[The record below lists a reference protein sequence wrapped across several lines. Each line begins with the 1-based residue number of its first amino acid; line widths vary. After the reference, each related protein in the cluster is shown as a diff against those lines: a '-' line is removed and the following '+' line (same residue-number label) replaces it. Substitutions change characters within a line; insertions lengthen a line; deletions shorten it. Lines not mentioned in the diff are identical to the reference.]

1 MKLKENSLMVY
12 NFVKEHEGEDIT
24 VKDIADATDL
34 TPRQINGIITMAF
47 QRHKEEVDGE
57 KVEVPL
63 MRRVPAEV
71 EQEDG
76 THKQIKLIQLTDA
89 GRSIEIEDAE

>member
-1 MKLKENSLMVY
+1 MKLKENSRLVY
-12 NFVKEHEGEDIT
+12 DFVKEHEGENIT
-24 VKDIADATDL
+24 VADIEAATDL
-34 TPRQINGIITMAF
+34 NARQINGIITMAF
-47 QRHKEEVDGE
+47 QRHREEVDGE

-63 MRRVPAEV
+63 MRRVPAEI

>member
-1 MKLKENSLMVY
+1 MKLKENSRLVY
-12 NFVKEHEGEDIT
+12 DFVKEHEGENIT
-24 VKDIADATDL
+24 VADIEAATDL
-34 TPRQINGIITMAF
+34 NARQINGIITMAF

-63 MRRVPAEV
+63 MRRVPAEI

>member
-1 MKLKENSLMVY
+1 MKLKENSRIVY
-12 NFVKEHEGEDIT
+12 DFVKEHEGENIT
-24 VKDIADATDL
+24 VADIEAATDL
-34 TPRQINGIITMAF
+34 NARQINGIITMAF

-63 MRRVPAEV
+63 MRRVPAEI